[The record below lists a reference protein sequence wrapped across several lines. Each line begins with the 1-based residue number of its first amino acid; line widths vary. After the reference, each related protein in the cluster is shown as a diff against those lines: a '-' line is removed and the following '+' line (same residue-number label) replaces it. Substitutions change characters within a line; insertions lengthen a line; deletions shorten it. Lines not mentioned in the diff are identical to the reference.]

1 MLHTLTQRDT
11 LLHNLLNF
19 RLLVDNDDRIPDTF
33 YMFEYSFKRI

>member
-19 RLLVDNDDRIPDTF
+19 RLLIDNNDRILDTF